1 MKSGKRNVPFFS
13 YPAIF
18 AQHESDY
25 MEILRDVLGRGAFIM
40 QKDLEAFQ
48 NRLAD
53 YLGIK
58 HAIGTADGT
67 MAMVTALLA
76 VGVGKGDEVILP
88 SHTFVAT
95 AAAVHHVGAKPVLA
109 DCGPDHLI
117 DPASVAALITPK
129 TRVLMPVQ
137 LNGRTADMDKLVA
150 IAKVHNLQ
158 IVEDACQALG
168 SKYKGKFAGTFG
180 KVGAFS
186 FYPSKTL
193 GCFGD
198 GGALVTNNDDVAERV
213 RLLRDHGR
221 NDEGKVECFG
231 FNARLDNVHAAIL
244 DYKLKRYR
252 EVVERR
258 RAIARLYKER
268 LGIMEQLVLP
278 PGPDDDPD
286 HFDVY
291 QNYEIEAENRDG
303 LKEHLAENGVGT
315 LIQWGGKAVHQF
327 SKLGFIQELPF
338 TERLF
343 ERMLMLPM
351 NMSVTD
357 EDVEYVCKCIRDF
370 YAHDVIRSH

>member
-1 MKSGKRNVPFFS
+1 MNVGNRNVPFFN

-48 NRLAD
+48 GRLGD
-53 YLGIK
+53 YLGIR

-67 MAMVTALLA
+67 MALLTALLA

-117 DPASVAALITPK
+117 DPESVTALITSK

-137 LNGRTADMDKLVA
+137 LNGRTADMNKLMA
-150 IAKVHNLQ
+150 IAEAHKLQ

-180 KVGAFS
+180 TAGAFS

-198 GGALVTNNDDVAERV
+198 GGALVTNNDGVAERV
-213 RLLRDHGR
+213 KLLRDHGR
-221 NDEGKVECFG
+221 NNAGEVECFG

-244 DYKLKRYR
+244 DYKLKGYR

-258 RAIARLYKER
+258 RAIARIYKER
-268 LGIMEQLVLP
+268 LGEIEQLALP

-303 LKEHLAENGVGT
+303 LKVFLAEKGVGT
-315 LIQWGGKAVHQF
+315 LIQWGGKAVHEF
-327 SKLGFIQELPF
+327 RKLGFTQSLPF

-351 NMSVTD
+351 NMSLTD
-357 EDVEYVCKCIRDF
+357 DDVGFVCDTIKRF
-370 YAHDVIRSH
+370 YG